1 MMDDVYDKIENVAE
15 KIKKDLINEEKKKYK
30 DILTEKAENLLDF
43 KIWRKKFFIIWYSQR
58 VYKGVLKIIK
68 VRKVLMNFRTLIK
81 LLALLAIAGALIWA
95 AIIFIYKPIYSVTLN
110 GEFLGYCE
118 DKAEMQNRINEYMD
132 NGSGENVAFVE
143 INDLPEYKMCL
154 LKKGITTDD
163 DEIFQKVIEKG
174 KNYYTYYAMVVNG
187 EEKLYVK
194 NLEEAEAVL
203 QELKDKDSANK
214 DNITIEEK
222 YNTELAT
229 LVAKEDAVN
238 QLYEEKQIESKV
250 MVASTATNRK
260 TSNRVSTSTRVSSGK
275 ANLGI
280 TLIEPISGIITA
292 RYGERSS
299 VRSSAHTGLDIAAPA
314 GTPIKAAASGT
325 VVFAGR
331 KGSYGKMIVVSH
343 GNGVQTYYAHCSSL
357 VASVGQT
364 VSQGQ
369 VIAKVGST
377 GNSTGNHLHLEV
389 RVNGQSYNPQKYVY

>member
-1 MMDDVYDKIENVAE
+1 
-15 KIKKDLINEEKKKYK
+15 
-30 DILTEKAENLLDF
+30 
-43 KIWRKKFFIIWYSQR
+43 
-58 VYKGVLKIIK
+58 
-68 VRKVLMNFRTLIK
+68 MNFRTLIK
-81 LLALLAIAGALIWA
+81 LLALLAIAGALIWV

-229 LVAKEDAVN
+229 LVAREDAVN

>member
-1 MMDDVYDKIENVAE
+1 M
-15 KIKKDLINEEKKKYK
+15 
-30 DILTEKAENLLDF
+30 F
-43 KIWRKKFFIIWYSQR
+43 
-58 VYKGVLKIIK
+58 KIIK
-68 VRKVLMNFRTLIK
+68 VRKVLINFRALIK
-81 LLALLAIAGALIWA
+81 LIAILAVAIALIWA

-110 GEFLGYCE
+110 GEFIGYCE
-118 DKAEMQNRINEYMD
+118 NKTEMQNKINEYMD

-154 LKKGITTDD
+154 IKKGITTND
-163 DEIFQKVIEKG
+163 DEIFQKVIAQG

-194 NLEEAEAVL
+194 NLEEAESIF

-238 QLYEEKQIESKV
+238 QLYEEKVKEDTKI
-250 MVASTATNRK
+250 MVASAATSRS
-260 TSNRVSTSTRVSSGK
+260 TSNRISTSTKVSSAK
-275 ANLGI
+275 VNLGI
-280 TLIEPISGIITA
+280 TLIEPIQGIITA
-292 RYGERSS
+292 KYGEVSG
-299 VRSSAHTGLDIAAPA
+299 VRSSAHTGLDIAAPG

-325 VVFAGR
+325 VVFSGR
-331 KGSYGKMIVVSH
+331 KGSFGKMVVVSH

-357 VASVGQT
+357 LVSVGQT
-364 VSQGQ
+364 VSQGE